1 MLRIQTV
8 DQNKTYSWLNQ
19 SMTSIQCQSFGAP
32 CTSIIFLSRTG
43 KVQCYIVL
51 P

>member
-8 DQNKTYSWLNQ
+8 NQNKNYSWLNQ
-19 SMTSIQCQSFGAP
+19 SMTSMCQSFGAP